1 MCFDRRCS
9 QFRGGGIRTP
19 SIIDDGL
26 GIQQHLRVKRCGN
39 RLSEDAEI
47 MLFDRG
53 PCVSFSDYEIP
64 YCVGNAIS
72 DGRTLPTVSAEFFKT
87 RFHIEVRTENEV
99 AAIERERQ
107 VVVVKRLKD
116 GELYRQKYDA
126 LVLAP
131 GGAEARRGGGC
142 LKFPASALGW
152 VR

>member
-1 MCFDRRCS
+1 
-9 QFRGGGIRTP
+9 
-19 SIIDDGL
+19 
-26 GIQQHLRVKRCGN
+26 
-39 RLSEDAEI
+39 

-142 LKFPASALGW
+142 LKFPAKR
-152 VR
+152 VRVGPLTNCRNGGPGRDRTDDLFHAM